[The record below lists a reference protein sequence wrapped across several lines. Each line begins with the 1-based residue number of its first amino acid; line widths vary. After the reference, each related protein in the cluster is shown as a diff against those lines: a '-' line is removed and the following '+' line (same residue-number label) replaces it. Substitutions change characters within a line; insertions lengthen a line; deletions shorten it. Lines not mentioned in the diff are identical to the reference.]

1 MTNYG
6 QTVYGGSLYG
16 GTTQETVPLDVQD
29 KRGDFQ
35 TILDENGQTVS
46 LVKEDEQLDNYGGV
60 IGTTDTT
67 VFVECHIQPRNEK
80 QRELLNVGEHNKGD
94 AVGYFKHETRSGQT
108 DYIIDTGDK
117 IIQGIDD
124 TEQKERTWRVESVE
138 GRYTILGHEIY
149 RKVALNRV
157 ENG

>member
-6 QTVYGGSLYG
+6 QTQYGTSLYG
-16 GTTQETVPLDVQD
+16 GTTTDTVPFDVQD
-29 KRGDFQ
+29 KRADFQ

-46 LVKEDEQLDNYGGV
+46 LIKENEQLDNYGGV
-60 IGTTDTT
+60 TGTTDTT
-67 VFVECHIQPRNEK
+67 IFVEVHIQPLSEK
-80 QRELLNVGEHNKGD
+80 ERELLNIGEHNKGT
-94 AVGYFKHETRSGQT
+94 AKAYFKHETTEGQT
-108 DYIIDTGDK
+108 DYQVDTGDK

-124 TEQKERTWRVESVE
+124 TPQKQRTWRVEQLE

-149 RKVALNRV
+149 RKAILNRV